1 MAMMKNILVR
11 LAVSVALSVGTPAL
25 AKDGNV
31 TAKHHATVAREVAAR
46 GRVDPVGIDLACFSR
61 PFHPVSEGQLNQVAG
76 I

>member
-1 MAMMKNILVR
+1 MMKNILVR

-46 GRVDPVGIDLACFSR
+46 SPPPA
-61 PFHPVSEGQLNQVAG
+61 
-76 I
+76 

>member
-1 MAMMKNILVR
+1 MRNILVR

-46 GRVDPVGIDLACFSR
+46 SPPPA
-61 PFHPVSEGQLNQVAG
+61 
-76 I
+76 

>member
-1 MAMMKNILVR
+1 MMKNILVR

-46 GRVDPVGIDLACFSR
+46 SCSAACMTDHGPSNRGEPMWVYGGAADGF
-61 PFHPVSEGQLNQVAG
+61 
-76 I
+76 